1 MSSEFKLCQD
11 IVEIGKRM
19 YTKGFI
25 ASNDGNISVKASER
39 VILITP
45 TGVSKGYMKASDM
58 LKVDLEGNVIS
69 GTKKPTSEM
78 KMHLEVYRKRPDV
91 KAVVHAHPPVATAF
105 AVAGQVFK
113 KITLPEVIFSIGFV
127 SLAEYGT
134 PTTDEIPFSVAKQ
147 IGHSDAILLANHGA
161 LTVGSDLFDAYY
173 KMETLE
179 HFARITMYARL
190 LGGEKVLSDE
200 QVKDLLRIREDVYG
214 RPPVNLE
221 ANPELY
227 AAVAAAGTADASSVS
242 VDDTSRLTD
251 IIYRAVHE
259 EFEKMKA

>member
-1 MSSEFKLCQD
+1 
-11 IVEIGKRM
+11 
-19 YTKGFI
+19 
-25 ASNDGNISVKASER
+25 
-39 VILITP
+39 
-45 TGVSKGYMKASDM
+45 
-58 LKVDLEGNVIS
+58 
-69 GTKKPTSEM
+69 M
-78 KMHLEVYRKRPDV
+78 KMHLEVYRRRPDV

-127 SLAEYGT
+127 SLADYGT
-134 PTTDEIPFSVAKQ
+134 PTTDEVPFSVAKQ

-190 LGGEKVLSDE
+190 LGGEKVLSDD

-227 AAVAAAGTADASSVS
+227 AAASAASAASAVAAAGTADVNSVS
-242 VDDTSRLTD
+242 GDVNSVSGDDTKRLKD
-251 IIYRAVHE
+251 IICRAVHE
-259 EFEKMKA
+259 EFEKLKA